1 MGCPAPSGKCA
12 DRSTQ
17 QETRHVVHRR
27 FHDCG
32 SHCHQADVIEHA
44 RHFDTL
50 FIELGATHVIEGRGD
65 NMPDGKV
72 TDPRTPH
79 EREKK
84 GDFDR
89 VERLAGFTREEM
101 KQKLELK
108 KEGKCSC
115 GAKDIRCKTMCG
127 TTLGPDAKEP
137 DPKNRILHKN
147 D

>member
-72 TDPRTPH
+72 TDFKRAVKAEPGENVVFSWIVYPSKAVRD
-79 EREKK
+79 EAVKK
-84 GDFDR
+84 VMSD
-89 VERLAGFTREEM
+89 ERLAHSNMPFDGKRLIFGGFTVLVDSGE
-101 KQKLELK
+101 
-108 KEGKCSC
+108 
-115 GAKDIRCKTMCG
+115 
-127 TTLGPDAKEP
+127 
-137 DPKNRILHKN
+137 
-147 D
+147 

>member
-72 TDPRTPH
+72 TDFRRAVQATADETVAFSWVEWPDKATRDAGMKKMMEDPRMDPSTP
-79 EREKK
+79 
-84 GDFDR
+84 GNPPMPFDGKR
-89 VERLAGFTREEM
+89 MIFGGFEAVVEVKA
-101 KQKLELK
+101 
-108 KEGKCSC
+108 
-115 GAKDIRCKTMCG
+115 
-127 TTLGPDAKEP
+127 
-137 DPKNRILHKN
+137 
-147 D
+147 